1 MKNKKTIEG
10 FNTGQPTINT
20 LERVLFKKSG
30 PIQDLLGQL
39 KNKTEHII
47 EKSND
52 NGNYY
57 KLKEEGAKP
66 YFPAPWKPPENWK
79 LEGNGIESNDMS
91 FNVYWNNNL
100 SKASI
105 NSESGGLD
113 YDVDPSGY
121 VLRCIDLVKQDNM
134 KYARID
140 VSGCWG
146 NDEIEDSEQNTSKPN
161 SIIVEAENIHDIITG
176 PQTRGSQSD
185 NYKNITCTIVRHEK
199 NWICASNCVF
209 KGSNAA
215 NIGDVDGGNNQISDL
230 ASESEKLSGKTWR
243 IPPPS
248 GVIKHST
255 SHNFKCNSAGGMYSQ
270 AGSPDIEP
278 RKCLFGKM
286 QESSETSSL
295 NCGDAAIVRGCQVVT
310 DVNDKSCLPRTKTI
324 DGKIYKYCPVLCNP
338 EGLGGSNR
346 CTQHSQCRKHLF
358 KRELDDTVKN
368 VPWENPFEVDALG
381 YNRIEVD
388 EQGSSVNQDSRE
400 AEANFYSNLMN
411 REDDTS
417 TGEPRINVDV
427 LEGSTL
433 SGLYNYFVKDIKLGE
448 MENFLRGIRSY
459 FRANNEDPDWMNDND
474 YGLSETAEDA
484 SILESETTPFT
495 YRYTQ
500 GGTHLLSKDLMMNPR
515 NFKND
520 NQYIAMA
527 RKILYDRKVGTG
539 EKILNPETVPK
550 ADLILLG
557 KIHHKIQLLDKELEN
572 QYLSEEG
579 RTEITTKINRL
590 NQKGSLLIKDIENR
604 ERVFER
610 TVKEERSRPFR
621 QNDRSYVPFRNQGMG
636 TYTTTRG
643 QVLDTPTGVGANF

>member
-1 MKNKKTIEG
+1 MKNKTMREG
-10 FNTGQPTINT
+10 FNTGQLTINT
-20 LERVLFKKSG
+20 LEQVLRNKSG
-30 PIQDLLGQL
+30 PIQGLFGHLDN
-39 KNKTEHII
+39 NKEHIV
-47 EKSND
+47 EKTTD
-52 NGNYY
+52 TENYY
-57 KLKEEGAKP
+57 KLKEEGSKQ
-66 YFPAPWKPPENWK
+66 YFPEPWKPPGDWK
-79 LEGNGIESNDMS
+79 VEGNGLKSNDMS
-91 FNVYWNNNL
+91 FNVYWANNL
-100 SKASI
+100 SKATIATS
-105 NSESGGLD
+105 SAGSD
-113 YDVDPSGY
+113 QDVDPSGY
-121 VLRCIDLVKQDNM
+121 VLRCIDLVKQGGQ

-146 NDEIEDSEQNTSKPN
+146 NNEIEDSGQKTDKPN
-161 SIIVEAENIHDIITG
+161 SIIVDAEKIHNIVTG

-185 NYKNITCTIVRHEK
+185 NYKNITCTIVNDDNK
-199 NWICASNCVF
+199 WICASNCVF

-215 NIGDVDGGNNQISDL
+215 NIGGEEGGNNQISDL
-230 ASESEKLSGKTWR
+230 ASDSEKLSGKTWR
-243 IPPPS
+243 IAPPS
-248 GVIKHST
+248 GEIKHMR
-255 SHNFKCNSAGGMYSQ
+255 SHNFKCNAAGGMYSQ

-286 QESSETSSL
+286 QEPLPKSRL

-338 EGLGGSNR
+338 EGLGGANR
-346 CTQHSQCRKHLF
+346 CTQHSQCRNHLF
-358 KRELDDTVKN
+358 KRELNDTVKN

-388 EQGSSVNQDSRE
+388 EEGSSVNQDSTLTQ
-400 AEANFYSNLMN
+400 ANHYSRLMSRGN
-411 REDDTS
+411 DIG
-417 TGEPRINVDV
+417 TGEPQINVDV
-427 LEGSTL
+427 LEDSTL
-433 SGLYNYFVKDIKLGE
+433 SGLYNYFIKDIKLGE

-459 FRANNEDPDWMNDND
+459 FRTNSEDPDWMNDND

-484 SILESETTPFT
+484 TILEGETTPFT

-500 GGTHLLSKDLMMNPR
+500 GGTHLLSRDLMMNPR

-572 QYLSEEG
+572 QYLSEDG

-604 ERVFER
+604 EKVFDR
-610 TVKEERSRPFR
+610 TVKEERARPFR
-621 QNDRSYVPFRNQGMG
+621 QNDSSYVPFRNQGPA

-643 QVLDTPTGVGANF
+643 QVLDTPAGVGGNF